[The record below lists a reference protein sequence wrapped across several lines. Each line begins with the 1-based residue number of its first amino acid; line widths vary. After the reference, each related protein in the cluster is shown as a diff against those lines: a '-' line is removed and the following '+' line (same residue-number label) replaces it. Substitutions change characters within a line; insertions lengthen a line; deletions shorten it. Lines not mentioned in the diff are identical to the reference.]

1 VAKNKSDV
9 VYAAHPP
16 LRQPRL
22 VLALDGW
29 VDGGEA
35 ATGSVRFL
43 RRKLRPRKL
52 AEIPAERFH
61 IYQVPGQ
68 LSLRPYT
75 RVEEGLVREYRP
87 PRNVFHFWEN
97 PHGEQDLILFQGS
110 EPHMY
115 WDDYTRAILEVVRE
129 FGVSRIYMLGGV
141 LDKTPHTREPAVSS
155 VCSSAELR
163 DELRAYGVEPVD
175 YEGPGGI
182 RTALV
187 HLCQKASIE
196 MAVLHAR
203 VTYYPEFNMVIAHNP
218 KSIRALVK
226 RLNRL
231 LDLRLD
237 LTDLDKE
244 TKDFESRMGYFA
256 LQNRE
261 FRTYVEALEKEF
273 SDAGGNESADLSA
286 DEAVQAAEEF
296 LRGRPDDKS

>member
-1 VAKNKSDV
+1 M
-9 VYAAHPP
+9 
-16 LRQPRL
+16 

-29 VDGGEA
+29 VDGGES

-52 AEIPAERFH
+52 AEIPPGRFH

-75 RVEEGLVREYRP
+75 RVEDGLVRQYTP
-87 PRNVFHFWEN
+87 PRNIFHYWQN
-97 PHGEQDLILFQGS
+97 PVGDEDLILFQGT
-110 EPHMY
+110 EPHMN
-115 WDDYTRAILEVVRE
+115 WNDYSAAILEVARE
-129 FGVSRIYMLGGV
+129 FGAGRMYMLGGV
-141 LDKTPHTREPAVSS
+141 LDKMPHTREPAVSC

-163 DELRAYGVEPVD
+163 DELRAYGIDSID

-187 HLCQKASIE
+187 FQCQKLAME

-203 VTYYPEFNMVIAHNP
+203 VTYYPEFNMIIARNP
-218 KSIRALVK
+218 KAIRALVR

-231 LDLRLD
+231 LTLQLD
-237 LTDLDKE
+237 LSDLDKE
-244 TKDFESRMGYFA
+244 TRDFEARMGYFA

-261 FRTYVEALEKEF
+261 FRTYVEALEKEYP
-273 SDAGGNESADLSA
+273 AGASLESSDLSP

-296 LRGRPDDKS
+296 LRNRSEGENPSPGP